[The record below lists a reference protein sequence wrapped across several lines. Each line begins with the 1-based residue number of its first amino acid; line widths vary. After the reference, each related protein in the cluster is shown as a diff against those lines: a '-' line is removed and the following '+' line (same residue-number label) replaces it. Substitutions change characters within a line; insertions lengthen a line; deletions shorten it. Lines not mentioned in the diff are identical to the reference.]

1 LRRRPTCAPTIRDQ
15 YLLSVRVTRDQ
26 WRGLNFG
33 NLAAVDPVE
42 ALGAF
47 DVARSLQRGR
57 LLAITPLSI

>member
-42 ALGAF
+42 ALGSFGALRNL
-47 DVARSLQRGR
+47 ARGGKLG
-57 LLAITPLSI
+57 AIQPL